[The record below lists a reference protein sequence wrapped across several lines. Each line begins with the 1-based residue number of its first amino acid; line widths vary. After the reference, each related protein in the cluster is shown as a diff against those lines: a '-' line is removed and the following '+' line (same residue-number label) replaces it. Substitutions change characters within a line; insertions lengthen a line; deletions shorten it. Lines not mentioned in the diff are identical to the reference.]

1 MTFSLDT
8 PSTTTLKA
16 EAKLLRAERSTEGK
30 PISQGAALEEI
41 ARRHGFRD
49 WNTAAAAMPA
59 RAVSPLQVGQ
69 RAKGTYLGQPFI
81 GIVIGVQMLADMNH
95 YEVTVKFDHPVD
107 VSKSAL
113 MGPIFRQRVRSTA
126 DLRGVSIARTSDG
139 QPHMRIR
146 RA

>member
-1 MTFSLDT
+1 MT
-8 PSTTTLKA
+8 
-16 EAKLLRAERSTEGK
+16 G
-30 PISQGAALEEI
+30 I
-41 ARRHGFRD
+41 RR
-49 WNTAAAAMPA
+49 
-59 RAVSPLQVGQ
+59 PLPC
-69 RAKGTYLGQPFI
+69 TYLGQPFI
-81 GIVIGVQMLADMNH
+81 GMVIGVQMLADMNH

-113 MGPIFRQRVRSTA
+113 MGPIYRQRVRATV

>member
-8 PSTTTLKA
+8 PSATTLKA
-16 EAKLLRAERSTEGK
+16 EAKILRTERAEAGT

-49 WNTAAAAMPA
+49 WNTASAAMPV
-59 RAVSPLQVGQ
+59 RAVSPIQVGQ
-69 RAKGTYLGQPFI
+69 RAKGTYLGQPFA
-81 GIVIGVQMLADMNH
+81 GMVIGVQMLADMNH
-95 YEVTVKFDHPVD
+95 YEVTVKFDSPVD

-113 MGPIFRQRVRSTA
+113 MGPIYRQRVRSTV